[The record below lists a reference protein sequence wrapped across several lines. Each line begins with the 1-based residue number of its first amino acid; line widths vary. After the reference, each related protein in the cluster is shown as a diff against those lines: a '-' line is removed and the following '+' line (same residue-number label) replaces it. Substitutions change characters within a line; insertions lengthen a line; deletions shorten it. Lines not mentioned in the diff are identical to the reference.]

1 MTSRLAT
8 TIGRLALPNPVICG
22 SGEPVMTKAGIRAA
36 LHAGA
41 ASVIAKS
48 VNERPE
54 AVRNAGTMAGI
65 RAGGD
70 TGVAPMVGGVCAR
83 PPPPATLV
91 GGCCTVY
98 VRHMLAM
105 RRLR

>member
-8 TIGRLALPNPVICG
+8 TIGRLALPNPMICG
-22 SGEPVMTKAGIRAA
+22 SGEPVMTEVGIRAA

-41 ASVIAKS
+41 AGVIAKS

-54 AVRNAGTMAGI
+54 AARDAGTMAGI

-70 TGVAPMVGGVCAR
+70 TGVEPMVGGCAHPHPLPPSQGADVAQCMFVVC
-83 PPPPATLV
+83 
-91 GGCCTVY
+91 
-98 VRHMLAM
+98 
-105 RRLR
+105 

>member
-22 SGEPVMTKAGIRAA
+22 SGELVMTEAGIRAA

-41 ASVIAKS
+41 AGVIAKS

-54 AVRNAGTMAGI
+54 AARNGGTMAGRHWS
-65 RAGGD
+65 RAHGRR
-70 TGVAPMVGGVCAR
+70 VCAR
-83 PPPPATLV
+83 PPPPPKL
-91 GGCCTVY
+91 GG
-98 VRHMLAM
+98 
-105 RRLR
+105 

>member
-8 TIGRLALPNPVICG
+8 TIGRLALPNPMICG
-22 SGEPVMTKAGIRAA
+22 SGEPVMTEAGIRAP

-41 ASVIAKS
+41 AAVIAKS

-70 TGVAPMVGGVCAR
+70 TGVEPMVGGCAHPHPLPPSQGADVAQCMFVVC
-83 PPPPATLV
+83 
-91 GGCCTVY
+91 
-98 VRHMLAM
+98 
-105 RRLR
+105 

>member
-22 SGEPVMTKAGIRAA
+22 SGELVMTEAGIRAA

-41 ASVIAKS
+41 AGVIAKS

-54 AVRNAGTMAGI
+54 AARNGGTMAGI
-65 RAGGD
+65 RAVGD
-70 TGVAPMVGGVCAR
+70 TGVAPMVGGCTR
-83 PPPPATLV
+83 PPPPAKLG

-98 VRHMLAM
+98 VRRMLAM